1 MLMLKRK
8 GLALLSLGALGI
20 VFGDIGTSPLYAL
33 QAAFSVSGH
42 NIERSASNVY
52 GIISLLIYAILL
64 VVSVK
69 YLSLIMKANNNGE
82 GGIMALVAL
91 VRKNI
96 LDKKIQFAL
105 ILFGTI
111 GVCLFYG
118 DGVITPAISV
128 LSAVEGLKVISPELN
143 NLIIPITLF
152 LIAVLFLLQKYGTA
166 TVGYLFGPVM
176 LLWFITIGGGGL
188 YQIIQHPSS
197 LVALSPLTAV
207 DFIYNSP
214 LTAFLTLSAV
224 VLAITGVEALY
235 ADLGHFG
242 REPIKRSWYYIV
254 FPSLIL
260 CYIGQGALL
269 LNNTGNI
276 SNLLLRLFPSYLQL
290 PILLLATL
298 ATIIASQAVISG
310 LFSLTKQAVQL
321 DFLPKI
327 NIIHTSNSESGQIYI
342 PVVNILLYVAVSSL
356 VLIFGSSTHL
366 ALAYGIA
373 VSGTI
378 TIDLILFSYLVKYIF
393 RDKLAILTLCTCVLL
408 PLDILFILSNLQKIL
423 HGAIYPLV
431 FAIIA
436 LILIKTWT
444 KGEQIVADDRF
455 SSEESI
461 SKFMSS
467 LKSSNQSIIRSSGSA
482 IYITQHRDKIP
493 TALVDN
499 TKQFKDIPE
508 HLVILHVETSN
519 SSHVLPSKRA
529 KIDEM
534 KLRDGIVK
542 VELTY
547 GYKDNINI
555 PKALKS
561 LKMKSRELNF
571 DLDKAIYYISKD
583 KVIRSRKS
591 TMSGWRKTIYLLM
604 SKNELSDPDFYKL
617 PVDRTNEF
625 TTLISL

>member
-1 MLMLKRK
+1 MLRSK

-33 QAAFSVSGH
+33 QAAFSISGH
-42 NIERSASNVY
+42 YISRTEDNIY
-52 GIISLLIYAILL
+52 GIISLIIYAIILI
-64 VVSVK
+64 VSIK
-69 YLSLIMKANNNGE
+69 YLSLIMRVNNNGE

-91 VRKNI
+91 VRRNI
-96 LDKKIQFAL
+96 LDKRLQFAL

-128 LSAVEGLKVISPELN
+128 LSAVEGLRVIAPSLN
-143 NLIIPITLF
+143 HLIIPITLI
-152 LIAVLFLLQKYGTA
+152 LLTLLFLLQKYGTT

-176 LLWFITIGGGGL
+176 LIWFIVIGGGGL
-188 YQIIQHPSS
+188 YQIVQHPSS
-197 LVALSPLTAV
+197 LIALSPLTAFNFV
-207 DFIYNSP
+207 ASSP
-214 LTAFLTLSAV
+214 ITAFLTLSAV

-242 REPIKRSWYYIV
+242 LEPIRRSWYFIV
-254 FPSLIL
+254 FPSLVL

-269 LNNTGNI
+269 LNSPSNV
-276 SNLLLRLFPSYLQL
+276 SNLLFRLFPSHFQIPVL
-290 PILLLATL
+290 ILAAL

-310 LFSLTKQAVQL
+310 LFSLTKQAIQL

-342 PVVNILLYVAVSSL
+342 PVINLILYIAVSTL
-356 VLIFGSSTHL
+356 VLLFGSSSHL

-378 TIDLILFSYLVKYIF
+378 TVDLLLFAYLVKYMF
-393 RDKLAILTLCTCVLL
+393 RNKVIILVLCLIVLL
-408 PLDILFILSNLQKIL
+408 PIDLLFIASNSQKIL
-423 HGAIYPLV
+423 HGAIYPLL
-431 FAIIA
+431 FAVIA
-436 LILIKTWT
+436 LILIKTWI
-444 KGEQIVADDRF
+444 KGEQIVAQERF
-455 SSEESI
+455 TSEESI
-461 SKFMSS
+461 SKFMSDIRS
-467 LKSSNQSIIRSSGSA
+467 TDKSIIRSKGSA
-482 IYITQHRDKIP
+482 IYITQHIDKIP

-499 TKQFKDIPE
+499 TKQFRDIPE
-508 HLVILHVETSN
+508 HLILLNVTTTN
-519 SSHVLPSKRA
+519 SSHIPPSKRA
-529 KIDEM
+529 RINELR
-534 KLRDGIVK
+534 LRDGIVK
-542 VELTY
+542 VELSY

-555 PKALKS
+555 PKALKA
-561 LKMKSRELNF
+561 LKNKSNELNF
-571 DLDKAIYYISKD
+571 DLNKAIYYISKD
-583 KVIRSRKS
+583 KVIRSRK
-591 TMSGWRKTIYLLM
+591 TNMSEWRKTIYLLL

>member
-52 GIISLLIYAILL
+52 GIISLIIYAILL

-69 YLSLIMKANNNGE
+69 FLSLIMKANNNGE

-96 LDKKIQFAL
+96 IDKKIQFAL

-176 LLWFITIGGGGL
+176 LLWFTAIGGGGL

-214 LTAFLTLSAV
+214 LTAFITLSAV

-342 PVVNILLYVAVSSL
+342 PVVNILLYIAVSSL

-393 RDKLAILTLCTCVLL
+393 RDKLAILTLCICILL
-408 PLDILFILSNLQKIL
+408 PLDILFILSNSQKIL

-431 FAIIA
+431 FALIA

-467 LKSSNQSIIRSSGSA
+467 FKSSNKSVIRSSGSA

-591 TMSGWRKTIYLLM
+591 NMSGWRKTIYLLM

-617 PVDRTNEF
+617 PIDRTNEF

>member
-8 GLALLSLGALGI
+8 GLSLLSLGALGI

-52 GIISLLIYAILL
+52 GIISLIIYAILL

-591 TMSGWRKTIYLLM
+591 NMSGWRKTIYLLM

>member
-1 MLMLKRK
+1 MLKRK
-8 GLALLSLGALGI
+8 GLSLLSLGALGI

-52 GIISLLIYAILL
+52 GIISLIIYAILL

-591 TMSGWRKTIYLLM
+591 NMSGWRKTIYLLM

>member
-52 GIISLLIYAILL
+52 GIISLIIYAILL

-591 TMSGWRKTIYLLM
+591 NMSGWRKTIYLLM

>member
-33 QAAFSVSGH
+33 QAAFLVSGH

-52 GIISLLIYAILL
+52 GIISLIIYAILL

-214 LTAFLTLSAV
+214 LSAFLTLSAV

-534 KLRDGIVK
+534 KLSDGIVK

>member
-52 GIISLLIYAILL
+52 GIISLIIYAILL

-69 YLSLIMKANNNGE
+69 FLSLIMKANNNGE

-96 LDKKIQFAL
+96 IDKKIQFAL

-176 LLWFITIGGGGL
+176 LLWFTAIGGGGL

-214 LTAFLTLSAV
+214 LTAFITLSAV

-298 ATIIASQAVISG
+298 ATVIASQAVISG

-342 PVVNILLYVAVSSL
+342 PVVNILLYIAVSSL

-393 RDKLAILTLCTCVLL
+393 RDKLAILTLCICILL
-408 PLDILFILSNLQKIL
+408 PLDILFILSNSQKIL

-431 FAIIA
+431 FALIA

-467 LKSSNQSIIRSSGSA
+467 FKSSNKSVIRSCGSA

-591 TMSGWRKTIYLLM
+591 NMSGWRKTIYLLM

-617 PVDRTNEF
+617 PIDRTNEF